1 MSKRIVVVD
10 DVPYV
15 RKILVNILRAALYDV
30 VGEGQNGK
38 EAVELFRKLKPDLIT
53 MDVVMPEMSGI
64 EAARAISKIDTEA
77 KIIMISAMSQEN
89 LIMDSINAGA
99 RDYVLKPFKTADIL
113 KAVEHCLFSE
123 EKVTERSKR
132 QEQFK

>member
-1 MSKRIVVVD
+1 MSKRIIVID

-15 RKILVNILRAALYDV
+15 RKILVTLLRSALYDV
-30 VGEGQNGK
+30 VAEGQNGK
-38 EAVELFRKLKPDLIT
+38 EAVELYRKFKPDLIT

-64 EAARAISKIDTEA
+64 EAARQIVKFDPEA

-89 LIMDSINAGA
+89 LVMDSINAGA
-99 RDYVLKPFKTADIL
+99 RDYVLKPFKSADIL

-123 EKVTERSKR
+123 DKVAERSKR

>member
-1 MSKRIVVVD
+1 MAKRILVID

-15 RKILVNILRAALYDV
+15 RKIIISILKNANYEV
-30 VGEGQNGK
+30 VGEGGTGK
-38 EAVELFRKLKPDLIT
+38 DAVDLYRKLSPDLIT

-64 EAARAISKIDTEA
+64 EAARQITKLDPEA

-99 RDYVLKPFKTADIL
+99 QDYVLKPFKAADIL
-113 KAVEHCLFSE
+113 KSVEHCLYSE
-123 EKVTERSKR
+123 AKVQERSKR
-132 QEQFK
+132 QEQVK